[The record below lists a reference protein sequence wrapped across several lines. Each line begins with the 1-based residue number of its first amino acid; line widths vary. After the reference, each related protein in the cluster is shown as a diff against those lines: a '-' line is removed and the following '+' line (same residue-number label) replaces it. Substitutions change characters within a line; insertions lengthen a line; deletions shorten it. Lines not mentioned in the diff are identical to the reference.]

1 MKKIPVKTLR
11 TVPKR
16 YRLKKGCK
24 WANPDKF
31 EDERVIETQTTEQDE
46 RSEDE
51 EGSLAYQNSKYWALP
66 ENVRHAIDIS
76 KKKGKRSDFCN

>member
-1 MKKIPVKTLR
+1 MKKVPAKTLR
-11 TVPKR
+11 TGPKR

-24 WANPDKF
+24 WVNPDKF
-31 EDERVIETQTTEQDE
+31 ENEKVIETQTTEQDE

-51 EGSLAYQNSKYWALP
+51 EGNRAYQDSKYWALP

-76 KKKGKRSDFCN
+76 KKKSKRSDFYN